1 MTDVLP
7 LPHGPEAALNGLRE
21 AVSRLREAVS
31 GVLRGRAGYE
41 AIWIALSEALY
52 WVAAMDDRYRGAA
65 DYFSRRDKDAG
76 GRTVAGLVYA
86 RNSHAHELVSAGEA
100 VFEVGSIRPVQIPP
114 GETAPPPGRGPWFSM
129 QLRWV
134 TLDRLPLPA
143 HVERHGRDV
152 FYQNHIADRPITHP
166 FDDAIG
172 WLERCIAA
180 EASKHTRG

>member
-1 MTDVLP
+1 MTDVMP

-21 AVSRLREAVS
+21 AVSRLREAAS

-52 WVAAMDDRYRGAA
+52 WVAAMDDRYRGA
-65 DYFSRRDKDAG
+65 DYFSRRNKDAG

-100 VFEVGSIRPVQIPP
+100 AFEVGSIRPVQIPP
-114 GETAPPPGRGPWFSM
+114 GGTAPPPGRGTFLSM

-134 TLDRLPLPA
+134 TLDHLPLPPA
-143 HVERHGRDV
+143 HVKQHGRDV
-152 FYQNHIADRPITHP
+152 FYQNHIAERPITRP
-166 FDDAIG
+166 FDDAIE

-180 EASKHTRG
+180 EASKHPRG